1 MMRTGSNDPATRLVR
16 RIGQV
21 IDFLILTAIVLITL
35 IGLYALWDS
44 RQVYASADA
53 ANYEVYRP
61 SEDDSLSFE
70 ELQAEN
76 SDVIGWLTVYGTGID
91 YPLVQGTDNFQ
102 YVNANAE
109 GSYALSGA
117 IFLDYENHAD
127 FSDPVNIIYGHHMSK
142 GEMFGDIEEFAD
154 SSYLEA
160 HRYGT
165 LYYGGRTWGLEI
177 FAYLETNA
185 YDSGIYNIHVRPENL
200 NAWTAGM
207 EQKASVLLPEEITG
221 EDHLVLLSTCATD
234 YTDARQIAVAKIT
247 ENVPQNLFPVEEE
260 HKQVVSIDLGSDDT
274 EWHQVSC
281 SVWKGI
287 LLLLIVVLICTLIR
301 LYQKLARR
309 RKEKHGQNT
318 QQTENSLLNHET

>member
-1 MMRTGSNDPATRLVR
+1 MMRTGRNDPATKLVR
-16 RIGQV
+16 GIGQI
-21 IDFLILTAIVLITL
+21 IDFLMLAAIVLVML

-44 RQVYASADA
+44 RQVYASADS

-61 SEDDSLSFE
+61 SEEDSLSFE
-70 ELQAEN
+70 ELQKKN

-102 YVNANAE
+102 YVNTDAE

-117 IFLDYENHAD
+117 IFLDYENHGD

-154 SSYLEA
+154 SSYLES

-177 FAYLETNA
+177 FAYLETDA
-185 YDSGIYNIHVRPENL
+185 YDSGIYNVHLKPEGL
-200 NAWTAGM
+200 SSWMTEI
-207 EQKASVLLPEEITG
+207 EQKASVYLPEEVAG
-221 EDHLVLLSTCATD
+221 QDHLVLLSTCSSD

-260 HKQVVSIDLGSDDT
+260 HKQVVSIELGSDDT
-274 EWHQVSC
+274 EWRQVSC
-281 SVWKGI
+281 EVWKWI
-287 LLLLIVVLICTLIR
+287 LLLLIVVLVCTLIKLKQR
-301 LYQKLARR
+301 LDRK
-309 RKEKHGQNT
+309 RKEKHDQNI
-318 QQTENSLLNHET
+318 QQTA